1 MPGVSSRVK
10 VSSKA
15 PDGAVGPVRGS
26 SRMALWGVDGFF
38 SFAELCRVSLVTR
51 TPAKER
57 VDPLYGKMKTLV
69 GPTPEWEEQAMAE
82 TWRNRGCFDDTTLL
96 GAGSEGGFAT
106 RDRSDAV
113 GFFGCCAVSGAII
126 GGRVCRC

>member
-1 MPGVSSRVK
+1 
-10 VSSKA
+10 
-15 PDGAVGPVRGS
+15 
-26 SRMALWGVDGFF
+26 MALWGVGDGFF
-38 SFAELCRVSLVTR
+38 SFAVLCRVSLVTR

-57 VDPLYGKMKTLV
+57 VDPLYGKMKTPV

-113 GFFGCCAVSGAII
+113 GFFGCCAVSGAIV

>member
-57 VDPLYGKMKTLV
+57 VDPLYGKMKTPV
-69 GPTPEWEEQAMAE
+69 GADAA
-82 TWRNRGCFDDTTLL
+82 GG
-96 GAGSEGGFAT
+96 GAGDGG
-106 RDRSDAV
+106 DAEES
-113 GFFGCCAVSGAII
+113 APL
-126 GGRVCRC
+126 